1 MFGSFFFAQPFFADF
16 PVYGGGY
23 VQPWSR
29 GGAFLD
35 EDGRPCPRDPKK
47 YGNQKKQFADMRRE
61 QIARENA
68 SVIQAVMATFLELES
83 L

>member
-1 MFGSFFFAQPFFADF
+1 MFGGFFFAQPFFADF
-16 PVYGGGY
+16 PQAGGGY

-61 QIARENA
+61 QVARENA
-68 SVIQAVMATFLELES
+68 STIHSVLTMWLELEN